1 MRTAVRMDKRFST
14 IPEPLWQ
21 KLQLLIPPPVRR
33 SHRGRPRNDD
43 RAVMGG
49 IIYRLRTGC
58 QWRAIPRE
66 FGSGQTCHRRFQE
79 WERQGV
85 FEKLFICMLRY
96 YDHRRGIQ
104 WKWGAL
110 DSVTVKSPK
119 GGISRD
125 RTQPIGRN
133 AGRSGMSSPTAA
145 GSRSAFS

>member
-1 MRTAVRMDKRFST
+1 MQGDRRMDKRFST

-21 KLQLLIPPPVRR
+21 KLKLLIPPPAVRTR
-33 SHRGRPRNDD
+33 RGRPRNDD
-43 RAVMGG
+43 RAVMAG

-58 QWRAIPRE
+58 QWRAIPPA

-85 FEKLFICMLRY
+85 FQKLFVCMLHY

-104 WKWGAL
+104 WRWGAL
-110 DSVTVKSPK
+110 DSVIVKAPK

-125 RTQPIGRN
+125 RTQPTARS
-133 AGRSGMSSPTAA
+133 AGRSGMS
-145 GSRSAFS
+145 